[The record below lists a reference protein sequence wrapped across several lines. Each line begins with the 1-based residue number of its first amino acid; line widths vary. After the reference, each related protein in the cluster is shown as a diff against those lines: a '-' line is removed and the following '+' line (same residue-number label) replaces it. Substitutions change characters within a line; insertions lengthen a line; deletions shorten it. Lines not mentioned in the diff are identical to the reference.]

1 MGCSSS
7 KDAVQAITVE
17 DGVVKPASGK
27 ARKIKVNETKSSN
40 INENDAIHITMKS
53 SSAKSRDSGIDEM
66 DSDIQDGI
74 ITETSDPHR
83 VSEIERNNRPETP
96 DLTRLKQYRPA
107 CPRLTDRRL
116 REIIETL
123 TGQGD
128 CSSDLSLAGHQ
139 FSSNSASRERLRSKV
154 ILEELESQGLISS
167 AKVQTG
173 GAAFEVG
180 GGSAVV
186 LEPLSRPPLPRPPPR
201 LEKLKHEGHQTLTKE
216 ELDLKQK
223 QAEFR
228 RQKSMHKPKRR
239 SRLASQ
245 LAKDREMANNMNH
258 EDKSVDPEDG
268 SPWTF
273 DESEIDDPFKTRHEI
288 PHE

>member
-27 ARKIKVNETKSSN
+27 ARKIKVNETKSSY

-83 VSEIERNNRPETP
+83 VSEIEGNNRPETP
-96 DLTRLKQYRPA
+96 
-107 CPRLTDRRL
+107 
-116 REIIETL
+116 
-123 TGQGD
+123 
-128 CSSDLSLAGHQ
+128 DLSLAGHQ

-245 LAKDREMANNMNH
+245 LAKDREMANDMNH